1 MPTPRQCRKLCS
13 HRHRSGGSDFPAGR
27 SSSIADQVVIVRKS
41 RVFKSSLTVATVTF
55 L

>member
-1 MPTPRQCRKLCS
+1 MPTRRCRELFS
-13 HRHRSGGSDFPAGR
+13 DRHRAGGSDFPAGR
-27 SSSIADQVVIVRKS
+27 SSSIAHQVVIVRKS